1 MGVSEEQAQA
11 ADDARA
17 AQERDEQEQSERA
30 AEEQRQRL
38 EDLKD
43 WYGVDTDE
51 ELEDAED
58 ANSYDPS

>member
-30 AEEQRQRL
+30 AEEQRQRH